1 LLDEEKK
8 AVQICQ
14 RWFDNGEDGSFNNTD
29 MLYVVGKSKQDLIIV
44 YEVSVIAVGI
54 GQLF

>member
-8 AVQICQ
+8 VVQICQ
-14 RWFDNGEDGSFNNTD
+14 RWFDDGSFNNTD
-29 MLYVVGKSKQDLIIV
+29 MLHVVGKSKQDLIIV
-44 YEVSVIAVGI
+44 PVIAVGI

>member
-8 AVQICQ
+8 VVQICQ
-14 RWFDNGEDGSFNNTD
+14 RWFDNGSFNN

-44 YEVSVIAVGI
+44 PVIAVGI